1 MYVSLPSYWHDA
13 AAYVNADPSSGPA
26 LILPPNDFYERSYA
40 WGYGGVDIIPASVFT
55 RPTLI
60 PGPSLDYLD
69 DPRNMSLTSV
79 MAAYAK
85 EDPPRLLAAAR
96 NLGITFIIC
105 RNDVTSSQRD
115 CGLNEKAQGLQIRR
129 FGDLLVARLSNQ
141 QPAFPAWNGWVDG
154 TYDGLTPGNLLG
166 LGIITKLLPRFNA
179 DPRVATAA
187 PHDLVSVESSR
198 TQVINT
204 MIAFVAS
211 GSSRAHK
218 REILAKVPFSV
229 AATFSSSLTP
239 LASLD
244 GFVPRGHVVLSG
256 LIQPAFTAIDRAP
269 HGSLLRIYNP
279 SFETLAA
286 RLVAPPQ
293 SRINIAPKTL
303 SLVAGRTDV
312 ALPDIPIADARTLQ
326 IELTAQL
333 PTKIST
339 SDTSTVLLGKSLR
352 HNLNPHRHRAGGSI
366 RADNKHPGG

>member
-1 MYVSLPSYWHDA
+1 MASARIFVGAAAVALIALASLPLWTGASLSLGDNRSMYVSLPSYWHDA

-26 LILPPNDFYERSYA
+26 LILPPNDFYKRSYA

-166 LGIITKLLPRFNA
+166 LGIITKPLPRFNA

-211 GSSRAHK
+211 GSSAPARQ
-218 REILAKVPFSV
+218 ILAKVPFSV

-256 LIQPAFTAIDRAP
+256 LIQPAFTAIDARHMALYFE
-269 HGSLLRIYNP
+269 SIIQALR
-279 SFETLAA
+279 
-286 RLVAPPQ
+286 R
-293 SRINIAPKTL
+293 SRPAL
-303 SLVAGRTDV
+303 SLHPNQG
-312 ALPDIPIADARTLQ
+312 LISLQ
-326 IELTAQL
+326 
-333 PTKIST
+333 
-339 SDTSTVLLGKSLR
+339 
-352 HNLNPHRHRAGGSI
+352 
-366 RADNKHPGG
+366 KHCR